1 MRTRGPPTWLRG
13 EETMEALYGGALHR
27 RVTIVDLAAAKKRG
41 EKWAMLTTYE
51 SMTAEIF
58 DEAGIPVLLVGDS
71 AGNNFLGEENTI
83 PVTVD
88 ELIPLA
94 RAVVRG
100 SKRALVVADLP
111 FGSYEASS
119 ELALATSIRFFKE
132 SGAMAVK
139 LEGTHIETVKKLVA
153 SGIPVMGH
161 LGLTPQSMHQ
171 LGGYRVQG
179 RTDGDAILEAALAL
193 EAAGAF
199 AIVLELVPAEL
210 AARITTALSI
220 PTVGIGAG
228 VNCDAQVLVW
238 TDLMGLTK
246 KAPKLAKA
254 YRNLRAEMLAATAEF
269 ADDVR
274 TGNFPTE
281 AQTFN

>member
-1 MRTRGPPTWLRG
+1 MKQSN
-13 EETMEALYGGALHR
+13 ETTLYGGATHR

-41 EKWAMLTTYE
+41 EKWAMLTAYE

-111 FGSYEASS
+111 FGSYEASA

-139 LEGTHIETVKKLVA
+139 LEGAHIETVKKLVA

-179 RTDGDAILEAALAL
+179 RTDGDAIVEAALAL

-199 AIVLELVPAEL
+199 AVVLELVPAEL
-210 AARITTALSI
+210 ATRITAALAI
-220 PTVGIGAG
+220 PTIGIGAG
-228 VNCDAQVLVW
+228 INCDAQVLVW
-238 TDLMGLTK
+238 TDLMGITK

-274 TGNFPTE
+274 AGNFPTE
-281 AQTFN
+281 AQSFN